1 MGRWS
6 NTQRMKVKAYLNR
19 TTRGSTYQPC
29 LLKNIY
35 LSQKWW
41 ILMDWLKFCVSV
53 HDFFFTLWDSA
64 SSSMKYFVMGDNQ
77 GFFSSHCIKPNVWI
91 CQSRLPAQTCLP
103 ITSEFAV
110 LGALSPPYTGWSC
123 VQGDS
128 SLLEGRKRLG
138 VCSHNS
144 LGFFVVFFSHKDK
157 CLFLWHQILFY
168 FLMLLILLASYG
180 SQIYEILTFYSCPA
194 K

>member
-1 MGRWS
+1 MVKH
-6 NTQRMKVKAYLNR
+6 TQRMKVKAYLNR
-19 TTRGSTYQPC
+19 TRGSTYQPC

-138 VCSHNS
+138 VCSHTS
-144 LGFFVVFFSHKDK
+144 LVFCCCFFFRTKTNACSYG
-157 CLFLWHQILFY
+157 IRFY
-168 FLMLLILLASYG
+168 FI
-180 SQIYEILTFYSCPA
+180 F
-194 K
+194 